1 MYLYVGQNTFWCYN
15 NIDGIRIV
23 SIGFKH
29 GELNIMTNRPKRKK
43 YLNNAD
49 LLREIQKSKISY
61 CWLLDKSYS
70 MYDYIVFHESEITA
84 ELLEKAKAARIKR
97 LNNEMLDSIRAKE
110 NMSAKKAKEYA
121 EENNLVITDVPID
134 EVVIRVIT
142 DEHIPPDTRVNFEP
156 FKHYIVD
163 NEGILYEVCRSH
175 WKGDLESGEFSTVH
189 GKITNE
195 LGKMFIKL
203 AEEISHKSNYR
214 NYTYLDEMMGDARI
228 QLVKNALLFKE
239 SILYKKDK
247 PAVQLNPF
255 SYYTSFVNNSFRS
268 ILNSEKNVRNIRD
281 DLLEMHGFT
290 PSHTRQIE
298 IELNMIE
305 RKNEDG
311 TV

>member
-1 MYLYVGQNTFWCYN
+1 ML
-15 NIDGIRIV
+15 
-23 SIGFKH
+23 
-29 GELNIMTNRPKRKK
+29 NRPKRKK

-49 LLREIQKSKISY
+49 LLREIHKSKISY
-61 CWLLDKSYS
+61 CWKLDKCYS
-70 MYDYIVFHESEITA
+70 MYDYIVFDESEITQD
-84 ELLEKAKAARIKR
+84 LLEKAKAARIKR
-97 LNNEMLDSIRAKE
+97 LTNEMLDSIREKE
-110 NMSAKKAKEYA
+110 NLSAKKAKEYA
-121 EENNLVITDVPID
+121 DEHNMNINDVPLD

-142 DEHIPPDTRVNFEP
+142 DEHIPVDTRVNFEP

-163 NEGILYEVCRSH
+163 DSGELFEVVRSH
-175 WKGDLESGEFSTVH
+175 WKGSLEDGEFSTTH

-239 SILYKKDK
+239 SILYKKEK

-281 DLLEMHGFT
+281 DLLEMNGFT

-298 IELNMIE
+298 IEIGMIE
-305 RKNEDG
+305 RKKDDG
-311 TV
+311 SI

>member
-1 MYLYVGQNTFWCYN
+1 MIN
-15 NIDGIRIV
+15 
-23 SIGFKH
+23 K
-29 GELNIMTNRPKRKK
+29 PKRKK

-49 LLREIQKSKISY
+49 LLREIHKSKMSY

-70 MYDYIVFHESEITA
+70 MYDYIVFHESEITE

-97 LNNEMLDSIRAKE
+97 LNNEMIDSVRAKE

-121 EENNLVITDVPID
+121 EEHNLFIHDIPNDEVVVRVITDV
-134 EVVIRVIT
+134 
-142 DEHIPPDTRVNFEP
+142 HIPPNTRVNFEP

-163 NEGILYEVCRSH
+163 NEGILYEVVRSH
-175 WKGDLESGEFSTVH
+175 WKGDLEDGDFCLTH

-268 ILNSEKNVRNIRD
+268 VLNSEKNVRNIRD
-281 DLLEMHGFT
+281 DLLEIHGFT

-298 IELNMIE
+298 IEMNMIE
-305 RKNEDG
+305 RKNDDG
-311 TV
+311 TI